1 MFTFLTFHVEKQKGD
16 AINVVK
22 QNAAPRNIYRELI
35 SLVFQSASLFHPN
48 CKRVMLSDQES
59 PFDYLDHDIEVHRR
73 KTDTDNIP
81 LMLNRLLTQ
90 ISYVRSNDSRSNLTF
105 LDSDILINANL
116 EDLFQQDFDIAL
128 TYRDFEDMP
137 INWGVMFISQ
147 QGQSSAIGFL
157 EEVAKVY
164 QERYLTSDIFWCDQ
178 YALMDVIG
186 RERFFNRQSDTL
198 CVHNTKILLIPCS
211 VYNFSPEPTLDS
223 IVPELKDKKILH
235 FKGPRKR
242 LMALYWNTY
251 LKARKHSSIAQ
262 VPLLWF
268 KKTQLR
274 FKLEQERWVSRVL
287 FVVSNLQR
295 SAKAVLKPKSSI

>member
-59 PFDYLDHDIEVHRR
+59 PFDYLEPDIEVHRR
-73 KTDTDNIP
+73 QTDTDNIP

-90 ISYVRSNDSRSNLTF
+90 ISYVRSNDSRSHLTF

-147 QGQSSAIGFL
+147 QGQSRAIKFL

-164 QERYLTSDIFWCDQ
+164 QERYLTNDIFWCDQ
-178 YALMDVIG
+178 YALIDVIG
-186 RERFFNRQSDTL
+186 REHFFNRQSDTL
-198 CVHNTKILLIPCS
+198 YVHSTKILLIPCS

-223 IVPELKDKKILH
+223 IVPALKDKKILH

-242 LMALYWNTY
+242 LMRIYWDVY
-251 LKARKHSSIAQ
+251 LKARKQPSVVQ
-262 VPLLWF
+262 LPLLWF
-268 KKTQLR
+268 KKTQLK
-274 FKLEQERWVSRVL
+274 FQLEQEKLIPRVL
-287 FVVSNLQR
+287 FVLSNLQR
-295 SAKAVLKPKSSI
+295 SIKTVLRPKSSI